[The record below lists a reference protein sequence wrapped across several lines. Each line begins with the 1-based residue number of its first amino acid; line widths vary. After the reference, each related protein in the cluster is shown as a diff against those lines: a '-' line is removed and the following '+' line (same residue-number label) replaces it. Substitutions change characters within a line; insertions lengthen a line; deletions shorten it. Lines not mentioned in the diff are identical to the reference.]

1 LNTDIKT
8 ARQAAGLTIAQLAA
22 TAGLSPAALAVAEKG
37 GPIDMEAREKIAAAL
52 ELDVE
57 VLWPQ
62 DGPRGSHS
70 GTGVRARDRHGSVQ
84 RRGRRTP

>member
-8 ARQAAGLTIAQLAA
+8 ARQAAGLTIAELAA
-22 TAGLSPAALAVAEKG
+22 RTGLSPAVLAVAEKG
-37 GPIDMEAREKIAAAL
+37 GPIDLEAREKIAAAL
-52 ELDVE
+52 ELDAE

-62 DGPRGSHS
+62 SGPRGSNT
-70 GTGVRARDRHGSVQ
+70 GLGVRGHDRHNSVR

>member
-8 ARQAAGLTIAQLAA
+8 ARQAAGLTIAELAA
-22 TAGLSPAALAVAEKG
+22 KADLSPAALAVAEKG
-37 GPIDMEAREKIAAAL
+37 GAIDLEAREKIAAAL
-52 ELDVE
+52 DLDAE

-62 DGPRGSHS
+62 GPRGSHTR
-70 GTGVRARDRHGSVQ
+70 TGVSGHDRHGSVQ